1 VANEWLKILI
11 SALAG
16 MLTGFIADPI
26 RATLA
31 RDLQLYRMRRAIGFD
46 LLGLIAAREAVKQ
59 GLTTSAQFW
68 QHEIFPSFTF
78 YWQRNM
84 EYFYSDFKLCE
95 VRFQIQTIQ
104 IIQKSVKDNMRTP
117 ADAEAKLDETVESL
131 KLSLWGEGAGKLEM
145 LKRKFFAKL

>member
-31 RDLQLYRMRRAIGFD
+31 RDLQLYRMRRAVGFD
-46 LLGLIAAREAVKQ
+46 LLSLIAAREAVKQ

-78 YWQRNM
+78 GFARLNWP
-84 EYFYSDFKLCE
+84 
-95 VRFQIQTIQ
+95 T
-104 IIQKSVKDNMRTP
+104 
-117 ADAEAKLDETVESL
+117 SL
-131 KLSLWGEGAGKLEM
+131 I
-145 LKRKFFAKL
+145 

>member
-1 VANEWLKILI
+1 MANEWLKILI

-26 RATLA
+26 RAILA

-46 LLGLIAAREAVKQ
+46 LLTLITAREAVRQ

-68 QHEIFPSFTF
+68 QHEIFPSFLF

-84 EYFYSDFKLCE
+84 EDFYSDFKLSE
-95 VRFQIQTIQ
+95 VRFQIQTLH
-104 IIQKSVKDNMRTP
+104 IIQKSVRDNTRTP

-131 KLSLWGEGAGKLEM
+131 KRSLWGEKAGKLEM
-145 LKRKFFAKL
+145 FKRRVFSKL